1 MLIRICV
8 SFFMLIS
15 INTAL
20 AAASVKTQV
29 PRPDTDVL
37 KNYSP
42 DNAEIEVRLDGDF
55 TGDGLND
62 VAFIAASEE
71 KRVLIVMAGYVDE
84 FDLGHEPL
92 GQVELET
99 FPLGAASLSF
109 KKGVLIVEDL
119 TGGTTAINALYRYRF
134 DKLQKRMQLIGDDV
148 MQYSRTNQH
157 DSFKVSTNRLTGQS
171 ISQRSKLTEAGDYQ
185 DQAAVTKKV
194 STKAIYMEDT
204 PNPCIALGCMEQ

>member
-15 INTAL
+15 VNGAL
-20 AAASVKTQV
+20 AVAPAKLQA
-29 PRPDTDVL
+29 PRPDTAIL
-37 KNYSP
+37 KNNSP

-55 TGDGLND
+55 TGGGLED

-71 KRVLIVMAGYVDE
+71 KRVLIVMAGYVDQ
-84 FDLGHEPL
+84 FDVGHEPI

-134 DKLQKRMQLIGDDV
+134 DKTKKRMQLIGDDV
-148 MQYSRTNQH
+148 TQYSRTNQH
-157 DSFKVSTNRLTGQS
+157 DSFKVSTNRLTGTS
-171 ISQRSKLTEAGDYQ
+171 ISQLSKLKDDGYE
-185 DQAAVTKKV
+185 DQPQVVKKV

>member
-1 MLIRICV
+1 MRTLFSTCLLFLTL
-8 SFFMLIS
+8 SPA
-15 INTAL
+15 AL
-20 AAASVKTQV
+20 AATSAKLQP
-29 PRPDTDVL
+29 PRPDTAIL
-37 KNYSP
+37 KNNSP
-42 DNAEIEVRLDGDF
+42 DNTEIEVRLDGDF
-55 TGDGLND
+55 TGDGLDD

-84 FDLGHEPL
+84 FDVGHEPI

-99 FPLGAASLSF
+99 FPLGTASLSF

-134 DKLQKRMQLIGDDV
+134 DKTKKRMQLIGDDV
-148 MQYSRTNQH
+148 TQYSRTNQH
-157 DSFKVSTNRLTGQS
+157 DSLKVSTNRLTGTS
-171 ISQRSKLTEAGDYQ
+171 ISQVSKLKDDGYE
-185 DQAAVTKKV
+185 DQPQVIKKV

>member
-1 MLIRICV
+1 ML
-8 SFFMLIS
+8 SQ
-15 INTAL
+15 TAL
-20 AAASVKTQV
+20 AATPNKPQI
-29 PRPDTDVL
+29 PRPDNAIL
-37 KNYSP
+37 KNNSP
-42 DNAEIEVRLDGDF
+42 DNTEIEVRLDGDF

-71 KRVLIVMAGYVDE
+71 KRVLIVMAGYAEEVDM
-84 FDLGHEPL
+84 GHDRI

-134 DKLQKRMQLIGDDV
+134 DKKKKRMQLIGDDV

-157 DSFKVSTNRLTGQS
+157 DSIKVSTNRLSGKS
-171 ISQRSKLTEAGDYQ
+171 ISQVRKLKGDNYE
-185 DQAAVTKKV
+185 DQPAITKTV
-194 STKAIYMEDT
+194 STKVIYMEDT
-204 PNPCIALGCMEQ
+204 PNPCIVLGCMDQ

>member
-8 SFFMLIS
+8 LFFMLIS
-15 INTAL
+15 VNGAL
-20 AAASVKTQV
+20 AVAPAKLQA
-29 PRPDTDVL
+29 PRPDTAIL
-37 KNYSP
+37 KNNSP

-55 TGDGLND
+55 TGDGLED

-71 KRVLIVMAGYVDE
+71 KRVLIVMAGYVDQ
-84 FDLGHEPL
+84 FDVGHEPI

-134 DKLQKRMQLIGDDV
+134 DKTKKRMQLIGDDV
-148 MQYSRTNQH
+148 TQYSRTNQH
-157 DSFKVSTNRLTGQS
+157 DSFKVSTNRLTGTS
-171 ISQRSKLTEAGDYQ
+171 ISQLSKLKDDGYE
-185 DQAAVTKKV
+185 DQPQVVKKV

>member
-15 INTAL
+15 INSAL
-20 AAASVKTQV
+20 AATTVKTQV
-29 PRPDTDVL
+29 PRPDNDIL
-37 KNYSP
+37 KNNSP
-42 DNAEIEVRLDGDF
+42 DNTEIEVRLDGDF

-62 VAFIAASEE
+62 VAFVAASEE

-84 FDLGHEPL
+84 FDLGHEPI

-109 KKGVLIVEDL
+109 KKGVLVLEDL

-134 DKLQKRMQLIGDDV
+134 DKTKKRMQLIGDDV
-148 MQYSRTNQH
+148 MQYSRTNAH
-157 DSFKVSTNRLTGQS
+157 DSFKVSTNRLTGKS
-171 ISQRSKLTEAGDYQ
+171 VSQVSKLKGDGYQ
-185 DQAAVTKKV
+185 DQPPVIKTV
-194 STKAIYMEDT
+194 SIKAIYMEDT

>member
-8 SFFMLIS
+8 LFFMLIS
-15 INTAL
+15 VNGAL
-20 AAASVKTQV
+20 AVAPAKLQA
-29 PRPDTDVL
+29 PRPDTAIL
-37 KNYSP
+37 KNNSP

-55 TGDGLND
+55 TGDSLED

-71 KRVLIVMAGYVDE
+71 KRVLIVMAGYVDQ
-84 FDLGHEPL
+84 FDVGHEPI

-134 DKLQKRMQLIGDDV
+134 DKTKKRMQLIGDDV
-148 MQYSRTNQH
+148 TQYSRTNQH
-157 DSFKVSTNRLTGQS
+157 DSFKVSTNRLTGTS
-171 ISQRSKLTEAGDYQ
+171 ISQLSKLKDDGYE
-185 DQAAVTKKV
+185 DQPQVVKKV

>member
-1 MLIRICV
+1 MRTPISTCFLFLML
-8 SFFMLIS
+8 SQ
-15 INTAL
+15 TAL
-20 AAASVKTQV
+20 AATPNKPQI
-29 PRPDTDVL
+29 PRPDNAIL
-37 KNYSP
+37 KNNSP
-42 DNAEIEVRLDGDF
+42 DNTEIEVRLDGDF

-71 KRVLIVMAGYVDE
+71 KRVLIVMAGYAEEVDM
-84 FDLGHEPL
+84 GHDRI

-134 DKLQKRMQLIGDDV
+134 DKKKKRMQLIGDDV

-157 DSFKVSTNRLTGQS
+157 DSIKVSTNRLSGKS
-171 ISQRSKLTEAGDYQ
+171 ISQVRKLKGDNYE
-185 DQAAVTKKV
+185 DQPAITKTV
-194 STKAIYMEDT
+194 STKVIYMEDT
-204 PNPCIALGCMEQ
+204 PNPCIVLGCMDQ

>member
-20 AAASVKTQV
+20 TAAPTKLQA
-29 PRPDTDVL
+29 PRPDTAIL
-37 KNYSP
+37 KNNSP
-42 DNAEIEVRLDGDF
+42 VNTEIEVRLDGDF
-55 TGDGLND
+55 TGDGLDD

-84 FDLGHEPL
+84 FDLGHEPI
-92 GQVELET
+92 GQAELET
-99 FPLGAASLSF
+99 YPLGVASLSF

-134 DKLQKRMQLIGDDV
+134 DKTKKRMQLIGDDV

-157 DSFKVSTNRLTGQS
+157 DSIKVSTNRLSGKS
-171 ISQRSKLTEAGDYQ
+171 ISQVRKLKGDNYE
-185 DQAAVTKKV
+185 DQPAITKTV
-194 STKAIYMEDT
+194 PTKAIYMEDT
-204 PNPCIALGCMEQ
+204 PNPCIVLGCMDQ

>member
-15 INTAL
+15 VNGAL
-20 AAASVKTQV
+20 AVAPAKLQA
-29 PRPDTDVL
+29 PRPDTAIL
-37 KNYSP
+37 KNNSP

-55 TGDGLND
+55 TGDGLED

-71 KRVLIVMAGYVDE
+71 KRVLIVMAGYVDQ
-84 FDLGHEPL
+84 FDVGHEPI

-134 DKLQKRMQLIGDDV
+134 DKTKKRMQLIGDDV
-148 MQYSRTNQH
+148 TQYSRTNQH
-157 DSFKVSTNRLTGQS
+157 DSFKVSTNRLTGTS
-171 ISQRSKLTEAGDYQ
+171 ISQLSKLKDDGYE
-185 DQAAVTKKV
+185 DQPQVVKKV